1 MKPQKPRKYTSK
13 WYYLSLGL
21 INKKIHQIKQK
32 TNTNNHPR
40 ACKKK
45 NYLSLVKCIY
55 IFARRM
61 LALTNTKSQPSTHT
75 HELKW
80 THHTSSLDLYTYPQR
95 RYVLRRY
102 VYIWSNGNV
111 NPLPRWLFFRGGG
124 PFSPNKDL
132 KRDIKCT
139 ISLAVI
145 SVYITF
151 SLSIVSRNITE
162 AIQTE

>member
-1 MKPQKPRKYTSK
+1 MPRKYTSK

-21 INKKIHQIKQK
+21 IIKKIPQIKQK
-32 TNTNNHPR
+32 TTTNNHPR

-55 IFARRM
+55 ISARM

-80 THHTSSLDLYTYPQR
+80 AHHSSSLDLYTYPQR

-102 VYIWSNGNV
+102 VYIWSNDNV

-124 PFSPNKDL
+124 PFSPNEDL

>member
-1 MKPQKPRKYTSK
+1 MILPITWTDLQENTT
-13 WYYLSLGL
+13 
-21 INKKIHQIKQK
+21 NQTK

-55 IFARRM
+55 IFAQM
-61 LALTNTKSQPSTHT
+61 LALPNTNSQPSTHT
-75 HELKW
+75 HKLKW

-111 NPLPRWLFFRGGG
+111 TLLPRWLLFRGGG
-124 PFSPNKDL
+124 SFSPNKDL
-132 KRDIKCT
+132 KRDIKYT

-151 SLSIVSRNITE
+151 GLSVVSHNMTE

>member
-1 MKPQKPRKYTSK
+1 MKTQKPRKYTSK

-21 INKKIHQIKQK
+21 IIKQKYIKSNKK

-40 ACKKK
+40 ACKKN

-55 IFARRM
+55 IFAQM
-61 LALTNTKSQPSTHT
+61 LALPNTKSQHT